1 MEDMK
6 NQDIPEKGFIDD
18 KKLEKT
24 DYQQKSL
31 SELKDINKL
40 LEAENEAYKTKI
52 KKLSQEI
59 DEIDNSILSAKG
71 YIESTE
77 KRIKE
82 YPDKIEK
89 LKLRT
94 ESLLAELNNIMLKV
108 KSCKEDENSTL
119 LLRNTLMEEYEKL
132 KNEKAVLFKRINKM
146 ERAIEKISSER
157 DLKLPKLKKYD
168 EMLKEAWNVFHET
181 ENRMDV
187 SLKLQQRRTDSKSE
201 HT

>member
-1 MEDMK
+1 MK
-6 NQDIPEKGFIDD
+6 NQDIPEKGFVDD

-77 KRIKE
+77 KRIKK

-157 DLKLPKLKKYD
+157 ELKLPKLKKYD